1 MKIIVS
7 TKQLADKLNEFDFKN
22 DSIQAVRAE
31 NSNLYLDSRN
41 KTVEIYCEIIEFEA
55 RVEQRGA
62 KWYWLKDL
70 VNKVDEQPVLLV
82 FTEGCVKII
91 FHY

>member
-7 TKQLADKLNEFDFKN
+7 TKQLAIKLNEFDFEN
-22 DSIQAVRAE
+22 DSIQAVRSE

-55 RVEQRGA
+55 G
-62 KWYWLKDL
+62 
-70 VNKVDEQPVLLV
+70 
-82 FTEGCVKII
+82 
-91 FHY
+91 